1 VLPPGVIKLETIPN
15 SKQESVFVNICS
27 GNHFWE
33 KFPVSIL
40 IPACQDYPD

>member
-1 VLPPGVIKLETIPN
+1 VAPPGVVKLETIPN
-15 SKQESVFVNICS
+15 SKQESVFVNIYP
-27 GNHFWE
+27 GNLFWE